1 MAHLSLDIRSN
12 AEEQGPVERQFNHVV
27 PILGRDDALRE
38 KRGSVTDP
46 RATGPNG
53 LTSPNP
59 ALLALKINT
68 MTAVPSATCLRSTL
82 HKDVYVP
89 ILSYTD
95 SHPT

>member
-1 MAHLSLDIRSN
+1 MAQPHGSHSLDIRSN

-68 MTAVPSATCLRSTL
+68 MTAVPSQATCLRSTL

-89 ILSYTD
+89 ILIL
-95 SHPT
+95 H